1 MASHDAHNNLFYY
14 VLSVAGPI
22 FFMSMQ
28 LSYLQTASKII
39 SKRSDC
45 QLSPLPFVSLVT
57 NCAVM
62 SLYAFLRSNATI
74 FVPNFSGFLTG
85 IVCTCAFQTYTTDV
99 KKEIFLIAG
108 CILVLAAYLTA
119 VGAAY
124 PLGLVGVCLSVIL
137 MGSPLATLATVIR
150 EKSTNSLPFSTSVA
164 TFFNALSWSLYGVL
178 EANDAIVYVPN
189 LIGLFLACIQLSLF
203 VVYGMPSEVVEQPKY
218 SAINLTKPPEVAN
231 LKLPLVNNDK
241 KAPTNYV

>member
-1 MASHDAHNNLFYY
+1 MADHADHNLFYS
-14 VLSVAGPI
+14 LLAVAGPI

-28 LSYLQTASKII
+28 LSYLQTAVKIVT
-39 SKRSDC
+39 KRSDC
-45 QLSPLPFVSLVT
+45 QLSPIPFVSLVT
-57 NCAVM
+57 NCTVM

-74 FVPNFSGFLTG
+74 FVPNFSGLITG
-85 IVCTCAFQTYTTDV
+85 IVCTCAFQTYTSDV

-108 CILVLAAYLTA
+108 SVLVLAAYLTA
-119 VGAAY
+119 IGAAY

-150 EKSTNSLPFSTSVA
+150 QKSTNSLPFATSVA
-164 TFFNALSWSLYGVL
+164 TFFNALSWSLYGLL

-203 VVYGMPSEVVEQPKY
+203 VVYGMPSEAVEEPKY
-218 SAINLTKPPEVAN
+218 TVINLTKPTDVN
-231 LKLPLVNNDK
+231 NMKLPLVDSER